1 MESSNKFTLAIG
13 LIISSLILGFFFY
26 VSRNES
32 NTVKVVG
39 YASESFESDIIR
51 WNFNV
56 TEISF
61 NQDLKNGYARLNKK
75 INDLKN
81 IINSNKLED
90 VEIIFKPISINDIY
104 DRDGITNNKK
114 LSQEVL
120 ITSKSLEQIEE
131 LSTNPSIFIEN
142 NVLFEFSNIEYY
154 YSKLDDL
161 KKELLGKAIINAK
174 ERAYEILSATNH
186 KVGDLRTARSG
197 VFQITEPLSTEV
209 AAYGLYSTATKKKN
223 IKVTVS
229 ADFDID

>member
-1 MESSNKFTLAIG
+1 MESSNKLTLAIG
-13 LIISSLILGFFFY
+13 LVISSLILGFFFY

-90 VEIIFKPISINDIY
+90 VEIILKPISINDIY

-174 ERAYEILSATNH
+174 ERAHEILSATNH

>member
-1 MESSNKFTLAIG
+1 MDKSNMLTLSIG
-13 LIISSLILGFFFY
+13 LIISSIILGLFFY
-26 VSRNES
+26 ISRSES

-56 TEISF
+56 TETAF
-61 NQDLKNGYARLNKK
+61 NLDLKGGYTRLNNKIENIKK
-75 INDLKN
+75 I
-81 IINSNKLED
+81 INNSELD
-90 VEIIFKPISINDIY
+90 SVEIIIKPISINDIY

-114 LSQEVL
+114 LMQEVL
-120 ITSKSLEQIEE
+120 ITSKSINKIEE
-131 LSTNPSIFIEN
+131 LSTNPSMFIEN
-142 NVLFEFSNIEYY
+142 NIIFEFSNIAYY
-154 YSKLDDL
+154 YSRLDDL

-174 ERAYEILSATNH
+174 ERAYEILTATNH

-209 AAYGLYSTATKKKN
+209 AGYGLYSTTTKKKN

>member
-1 MESSNKFTLAIG
+1 MESSNKLTLAIG
-13 LIISSLILGFFFY
+13 LVISSLILGFFFY

-174 ERAYEILSATNH
+174 ERAHEILSATNH

>member
-1 MESSNKFTLAIG
+1 MESSNKLTLAIG
-13 LIISSLILGFFFY
+13 LVISSLILGFFFY